1 MRLSPYAPR
10 LPPHVPRLPLHVSRR
25 ALRNELRRAGT
36 ERRVLAAELGRLDE
50 TWEGISREGLRASFA
65 RLVVDAEAQAAA
77 AAQAQ
82 AARGGARG
90 ALSGWGGAEVEV
102 ERRCAARG
110 DTVATLSAQ
119 AATPC
124 VWTGLQPHASRR
136 AVEEKLLRL
145 EQIHAAALGE
155 LARCRAAATQG
166 WDEPEP

>member
-1 MRLSPYAPR
+1 MPR
-10 LPPHVPRLPLHVSRR
+10 LPPHVSRR
-25 ALRNELRRAGT
+25 ALHNELGRAGM

-50 TWEGISREGLRASFA
+50 TWEGVSREGLRASFA
-65 RLVVDAEAQAAA
+65 RLAVDAEAQAAA
-77 AAQAQ
+77 AAQ

-110 DTVATLSAQ
+110 DTFATLSAQ
-119 AATPC
+119 AATPF